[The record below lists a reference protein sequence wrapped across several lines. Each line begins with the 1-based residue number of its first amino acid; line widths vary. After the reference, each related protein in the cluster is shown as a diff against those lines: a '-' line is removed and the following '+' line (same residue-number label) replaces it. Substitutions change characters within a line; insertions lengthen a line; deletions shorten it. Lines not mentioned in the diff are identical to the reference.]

1 MTKIKYI
8 IIGIVV
14 SATIAVLVWGI
25 NYLKGKNFFIT
36 EKQYYVVYNKI
47 EGLTVS
53 NPVTINGLR
62 VGLVRDIYFYPDNS
76 GRIVV
81 KFVLTQDY
89 KIPDSTIAM
98 IYSTDLMG
106 SKGIS
111 LNLSNSNKYYNI
123 GDTLL
128 PATEKDLKEQ
138 VSAQMLPLKRKAEEL
153 MFSMDSVMTVIQYIF
168 NKQTRDNLSKTFE
181 SIKMTVRNL
190 ESTSISLDTLM
201 RNEKG
206 KLAIIFDNIESIT
219 TNLKNNNEKLT
230 TILTNFSDI
239 SDTLAKANLY
249 KTITNANKVL
259 ADASE
264 IFAKIQRGEGS
275 MGMLINNDSL
285 YNNLNRSA
293 YNLDKLLYDINQNPK
308 KYVHFSLFDFGKT
321 YNVDENGKKH
331 KVKPKKETGALGIK
345 FRIQIKSSKKQIK
358 NYKKLFADYKNIK
371 EIFINGRYKYFV
383 DEITD
388 FNSIPVCQRKVRQ
401 RFPDAFVVA
410 FKNDTII
417 PYAQAKKEIEKSDI

>member
-1 MTKIKYI
+1 MSKFKYI
-8 IIGIVV
+8 IIGLVI
-14 SATIAVLVWGI
+14 SLTIAVLVWGI
-25 NYLKGKNFFIT
+25 NYLKGKNFFVK
-36 EKQYYVVYNKI
+36 EQEYYVVYNKI
-47 EGLTVS
+47 EGLTAS

-62 VGLVRDIYFYPDNS
+62 VGQVRDIYFHPDKT
-76 GRIVV
+76 GRVIV

-89 KIPDSTIAM
+89 QIPDSTIAM
-98 IYSTDLMG
+98 IYSIDLMG

-111 LNLSNSNKYYNI
+111 LNLTHSKKYYNV
-123 GDTLL
+123 GDTLFA
-128 PATEKDLKEQ
+128 ATEKDLKEQ

-153 MFSMDSVMTVIQYIF
+153 MFSMDSVMSVIQYIF

-190 ESTSISLDTLM
+190 ESTSVSLDTLM

-239 SDTLAKANLY
+239 SDTLAKANIY
-249 KTITNANKVL
+249 QTIINANKAL
-259 ADASE
+259 ADASD
-264 IFAKIQRGEGS
+264 ILAKIQRGEGS
-275 MGMLINNDSL
+275 MGLLINDDSL

-293 YNLDKLLYDINQNPK
+293 DNLDKLLYDINQNPK

-331 KVKPKKETGALGIK
+331 RVKKKKDTSSLGIK
-345 FRIQIKSSKKQIK
+345 FRIQIKSSKKPIK
-358 NYKKLFADYKNIK
+358 DYKKLFAKYDVK
-371 EIFINGRYKYFV
+371 EIFIDGRYKYFV
-383 DEITD
+383 GEITD
-388 FNSIPVCQRKVRQ
+388 FYSVKFYQRDVRKYYN
-401 RFPDAFVVA
+401 DAFAVA
-410 FKNDTII
+410 FKNDTVI
-417 PYAQAKKEIEKSDI
+417 PYSKAVKEINSSNI